1 MKNTV
6 FAIATLFMSVSFLA
20 QKKNQIL
27 VTIDDEIITVND
39 FKRVYEKNLDAIE
52 DEKAKDV
59 TNNLTLFINYR
70 LKVKDAYHLKLDTLP
85 SYKREIET
93 YKNQLTAP
101 YLQDKELLNS
111 LIDEAYFRTQNEVN
125 ASHILIK
132 VSENATPKDTITAY
146 HKIIE
151 ARNRII
157 KGESFGSVAKEVSED
172 PSAKRNEGNLGYFG
186 AFYMVYPF
194 ENAAFKTKVGEVSM
208 PFKTRFGYHIVKVN
222 RFRKSLGE
230 VEVAHILIAD
240 TTKLGKSKIDE
251 VYQKLEKGDSFKSL
265 AKEFSNDNGS
275 KTKGGKLQKF
285 GTGRMVKE
293 FEEVSFSLENVN
305 DYSKPFKTRFGWHIV
320 MLIKKYPV
328 KPFEEIKEEIT
339 TAVKRNGR
347 AKLSD
352 EAVLN
357 RLKKE
362 YNIVEN
368 ETAKTILKRQ
378 DIREIPYD
386 SLQETLFTINAKK
399 IKQVDFVKY
408 IRNRRHIDVTTLFE
422 MFKEMEILSYFKEN
436 LVNTEPEY
444 AYVLGEYKDGILLFE
459 LMQEKIWNKSSK
471 DSIGLKNYFDN
482 NIAKYKSKELNTIK
496 GEVTNDYQTYLE
508 EKWIADLREKSKVKI
523 NKKALKKLIKFYQK
537 K

>member
-1 MKNTV
+1 
-6 FAIATLFMSVSFLA
+6 
-20 QKKNQIL
+20 
-27 VTIDDEIITVND
+27 
-39 FKRVYEKNLDAIE
+39 
-52 DEKAKDV
+52 
-59 TNNLTLFINYR
+59 
-70 LKVKDAYHLKLDTLP
+70 
-85 SYKREIET
+85 
-93 YKNQLTAP
+93 
-101 YLQDKELLNS
+101 
-111 LIDEAYFRTQNEVN
+111 
-125 ASHILIK
+125 
-132 VSENATPKDTITAY
+132 
-146 HKIIE
+146 
-151 ARNRII
+151 
-157 KGESFGSVAKEVSED
+157 
-172 PSAKRNEGNLGYFG
+172 
-186 AFYMVYPF
+186 
-194 ENAAFKTKVGEVSM
+194 
-208 PFKTRFGYHIVKVN
+208 
-222 RFRKSLGE
+222 
-230 VEVAHILIAD
+230 
-240 TTKLGKSKIDE
+240 
-251 VYQKLEKGDSFKSL
+251 
-265 AKEFSNDNGS
+265 
-275 KTKGGKLQKF
+275 
-285 GTGRMVKE
+285 MVKE

-320 MLIKKYPV
+320 TLIKKYPV

-352 EAVLN
+352 EAILN

-408 IRNRRHIDVTTLFE
+408 IRNRRHIDVPTLFK